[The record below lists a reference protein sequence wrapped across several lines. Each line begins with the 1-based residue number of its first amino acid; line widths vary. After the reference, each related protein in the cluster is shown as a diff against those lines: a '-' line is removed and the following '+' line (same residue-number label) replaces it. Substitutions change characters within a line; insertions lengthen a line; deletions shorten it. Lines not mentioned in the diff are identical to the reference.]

1 MSKLRTIMM
10 GRIKRIFQR
19 ELDQNEKLF
28 KNINDYEQKKRQ
40 KQSQSSNLKRDKL
53 HRQKNEKI

>member
-1 MSKLRTIMM
+1 MFKKL
-10 GRIKRIFQR
+10 IKRFTKV
-19 ELDQNEKLF
+19 DQDEQLL
-28 KNINDYEQKKRQ
+28 KNLKNYEQKERQ